1 MVQRISTGVFLERLD
16 KLYNEKNRSMKITSA
31 LIKKYNV
38 PAPRYTSYPTV
49 PCWQTDYWSR
59 KQWVDSVKRAYSE
72 SRPWG
77 ISIYIHLPF
86 CESLCTYCG
95 CTTRITKNH
104 SVELPY
110 IAAILKEWSMY
121 CDALGSKPRIREIHL
136 GGGTPTFFSPE
147 NLEKLIGGITST
159 SEQIG
164 KPEFSFEG
172 HPANT
177 TAAHLQVLYNC
188 GFRRLSLGIKDF
200 DEKVQKIIN
209 RKQCIEQVRLVTEEA
224 RRIGYTSINYDLIY
238 GLPLQTLSSV
248 AGTIDEVLSL
258 SPDRIAFYSYAHV
271 PWLKPGQRSFSEKDL
286 PSELEKQE
294 LHDLGCELL
303 TDAGY
308 LNIGMDHFSLPG
320 DNLYKVFLEKQLHR
334 NFMGYTHN
342 YTQLSIGLGVSA
354 ISDSLY
360 AFAQNPK
367 DLESYLQQIKKG
379 NIPSIKGHVLSQ
391 EDIVMRRYILN
402 IMCNGEAHLNL
413 NDPWS
418 ADIITRLMPLLTD
431 GLVEL
436 NNSGT
441 LHVTDT
447 GKKFLKNICMCF
459 DLRLH
464 NKKTESQVFSMAV

>member
-1 MVQRISTGVFLERLD
+1 MTNTVE
-16 KLYNEKNRSMKITSA
+16 

-38 PAPRYTSYPTV
+38 AAPRYTSYPTV
-49 PCWQTDYWSR
+49 PCWQTDLWSSQ
-59 KQWVDSVKRAYSE
+59 QWLDSVKRSYME
-72 SRPWG
+72 SKSWG
-77 ISIYIHLPF
+77 LSIYIHLPF
-86 CESLCTYCG
+86 CENLCTYCG

-104 SVELPY
+104 NVELPY
-110 IAAILKEWSMY
+110 IDAVLKEWSMY
-121 CDALGSKPRIREIHL
+121 CEVLKCKPRIKEIHL

-147 NLEKLIGGITST
+147 NLEKLIHGITST
-159 SEQIG
+159 SEIIG
-164 KPEFSFEG
+164 NPDFSFEG

-188 GFRRLSLGIKDF
+188 GFRRLSLGIQDF

-209 RKQCIEQVRLVTEEA
+209 RKQSIEQVRQVTEDA

-238 GLPLQTLSSV
+238 GLPLQTSTSV
-248 AGTIDEVLSL
+248 ASTIDEVLRL

-271 PWLKPGQRSFSEKDL
+271 PWLKPGQRSFTEKDL

-294 LHDLGCELL
+294 LHDLGWELL

-308 LNIGMDHFSLPG
+308 LNIGMDHFALSGDSLNKALHG
-320 DNLYKVFLEKQLHR
+320 KYLHR

-342 YTQLSIGLGVSA
+342 YTQLSVGLGVSA

-367 DLESYLQQIKKG
+367 DLESYLKLIDKG
-379 NIPSIKGHVLSQ
+379 EIPSIKGHILSK
-391 EDIVMRRYILN
+391 EDILIRRHILN
-402 IMCNGEAHLNL
+402 IMCKGSTHLNL
-413 NDPWS
+413 DEPWS
-418 ADIITRLMPLLTD
+418 RPVIANLMPLMTD

-436 NNSGT
+436 DSTGLLNVTESG
-441 LHVTDT
+441 
-447 GKKFLKNICMCF
+447 KQFLRIVCMCF

-464 NKKTESQVFSMAV
+464 NKKPESQVFSMAV